1 MNIKLLLVDDH
12 DIVRTGIRM
21 VIEKMT
27 NIKIIGEATNGQEAI
42 DMALDLKPDVVLMD
56 INMPRISGLQATR
69 QITESDPYIRIIIL
83 TIHAQNPYP
92 KQLLDAG
99 ATGYLTKGCAAD
111 ELENAIRQVYAGKR
125 YVGTDIAQQ
134 MALSM
139 LPGGKN
145 DSPFDVLG
153 GREIEVVM
161 LLVRGKKAKEIGH
174 ILGLKE
180 KTVATYK
187 YRILEKLDV
196 NNEVKL
202 THLAIRHGLFEAKEI
217 NQDDS

>member
-1 MNIKLLLVDDH
+1 MKIKLLLVDDH
-12 DIVRTGIRM
+12 DIVRTGIKM
-21 VIEKMT
+21 VIEKMAD
-27 NIKIIGEATNGQEAI
+27 IKIIGEATNGQQAI
-42 DMALDLKPDVVLMD
+42 DMAQDLKPDVVLMD
-56 INMPRISGLQATR
+56 INMPRISGLEATR
-69 QITESDPYIRIIIL
+69 RIAQSDPYIRIIIL

-99 ATGYLTKGCAAD
+99 ATGYLTKGCAAE
-111 ELENAIRQVYAGKR
+111 ELESAIRQVYAGQR

-145 DSPFDVLG
+145 DSPFDILG
-153 GREIEVVM
+153 DREIEVVM

-202 THLAIRHGLFEAKEI
+202 THLAIRHGLLEAKEI
-217 NQDDS
+217 NQDD

>member
-1 MNIKLLLVDDH
+1 MKIKLLLVDDH
-12 DIVRTGIRM
+12 DIVRTGIKM
-21 VIEKMT
+21 VIEKMAD
-27 NIKIIGEATNGQEAI
+27 IKIIGEATNGQHAI
-42 DMALDLKPDVVLMD
+42 DMAQDLKPDVVLMD
-56 INMPRISGLQATR
+56 INMPRISGLEATR
-69 QITESDPYIRIIIL
+69 RITQSDPYIRIIIL

-99 ATGYLTKGCAAD
+99 ATGYLTKGCAAE
-111 ELENAIRQVYAGKR
+111 ELESAIRQVYAGQR

-153 GREIEVVM
+153 DREIEVVM

-202 THLAIRHGLFEAKEI
+202 THLAIRHGLLEAKEI
-217 NQDDS
+217 NQDD

>member
-1 MNIKLLLVDDH
+1 MIKVLLVDDH
-12 DIVRTGIRM
+12 DIVRTGIKM
-21 VIEKMT
+21 VVEKMAD
-27 NIKIIGEATNGQEAI
+27 IKIIGEATNGQQGI
-42 DMALDLKPDVVLMD
+42 DMALELKPDVVLMD
-56 INMPRISGLQATR
+56 INMPRISGLEATR
-69 QITESDPYIRIIIL
+69 QITEADAYIRIIIL

-111 ELENAIRQVYAGKR
+111 ELELAIRQVYAGKR

-134 MALSM
+134 MALAM

-145 DSPFDVLG
+145 DSPFDTLAD
-153 GREIEVVM
+153 REIEVAM
-161 LLVRGKKAKEIGH
+161 LLVRGKKAKQIGH

-187 YRILEKLDV
+187 YRILEKLDL
-196 NNEVKL
+196 NNEVQL
-202 THLAIRHGLFEAKEI
+202 THLAIRHGLLDAKEI
-217 NQDDS
+217 NQDD

>member
-1 MNIKLLLVDDH
+1 
-12 DIVRTGIRM
+12 
-21 VIEKMT
+21 
-27 NIKIIGEATNGQEAI
+27 
-42 DMALDLKPDVVLMD
+42 
-56 INMPRISGLQATR
+56 
-69 QITESDPYIRIIIL
+69 
-83 TIHAQNPYP
+83 
-92 KQLLDAG
+92 
-99 ATGYLTKGCAAD
+99 
-111 ELENAIRQVYAGKR
+111 
-125 YVGTDIAQQ
+125 
-134 MALSM
+134 M

-145 DSPFDVLG
+145 DSPFDALG

-202 THLAIRHGLFEAKEI
+202 THLAIRHGLLEAKEI
-217 NQDDS
+217 NQDD

>member
-1 MNIKLLLVDDH
+1 MIIKVLLVDDH
-12 DIVRTGIRM
+12 DIVRTGIKM
-21 VIEKMT
+21 VIEKMAG
-27 NIKIIGEATNGQEAI
+27 IKIVGEATNGQQAI
-42 DMALDLKPDVVLMD
+42 EQAKELKPDVVLMD

-69 QITESDPYIRIIIL
+69 QITEADPYIRIIIL

-111 ELENAIRQVYAGKR
+111 ELESAIRQVYAGKR

-145 DSPFDVLG
+145 DSPFDVLAK
-153 GREIEVVM
+153 REIDVAM
-161 LLVRGKKAKEIGH
+161 LLVRGKKAKQIGH

-187 YRILEKLDV
+187 YRILERLEV
-196 NNEVKL
+196 NNEVQL
-202 THLAIRHGLFEAKEI
+202 THLAIRHGLLDADEI
-217 NQDDS
+217 NQDD